1 MNTDDINADRKFES
15 ARVECYSGYKVNERP
30 AAFTFQG
37 RRWEISEIL
46 DRWYEGGMNPD
57 EPIINYF
64 KVKADDGN
72 VFILRYTAASDEW
85 AVLNTGR
92 PLSKPG
98 DF

>member
-1 MNTDDINADRKFES
+1 MKTNDINADRKFES
-15 ARVECYSGYKVNERP
+15 ALVECYSGYKVNERP
-30 AAFTFQG
+30 VAFTFQG
-37 RRWEISEIL
+37 RRWEISEIQ
-46 DRWYEGGMNPD
+46 DRWYEGGMNPG

-72 VFILRYTAASDEW
+72 VFILQYTAASDAW
-85 AVLNTGR
+85 AVLNPGR